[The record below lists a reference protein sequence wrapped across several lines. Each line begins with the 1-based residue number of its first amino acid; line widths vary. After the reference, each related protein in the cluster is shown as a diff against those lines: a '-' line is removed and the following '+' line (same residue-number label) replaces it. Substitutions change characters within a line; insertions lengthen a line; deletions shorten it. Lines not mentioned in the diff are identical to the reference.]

1 MDKWLE
7 CITERR
13 KEGKRGRQKG
23 RKEGRKEG
31 RKGGRRRGQEGIEG
45 KTLPQFLPPLDVE
58 SFKRIEG

>member
-23 RKEGRKEG
+23 RKEGRKGGKEG
-31 RKGGRRRGQEGIEG
+31 GEEGKKGLKGRRYHSSFLHWMLSPSRG
-45 KTLPQFLPPLDVE
+45 
-58 SFKRIEG
+58 